1 MKNLTILEVSGNKGA
16 YREYSGK
23 MSKNM
28 RLKQKIKTSIE
39 FSKNLLVTGAITETS
54 PKVEVEICKYIPSDR
69 DVVIV
74 EFGMG
79 HGNITKAI
87 LNKIS
92 PNSKLYAFE
101 VNEEFCDY
109 VGKSIQDDRLQ
120 IINDGAENLSNH
132 INGKIDQV
140 ISSIP
145 FSFFSKEKGISI
157 IQDAYDSLSN
167 EAYYSQVLYTKYNF
181 KKFQMVFDDCELK
194 KFYGL
199 PTEYIYHCQ
208 KN

>member
-1 MKNLTILEVSGNKGA
+1 MLNEKKQPILTQMSNK
-16 YREYSGK
+16 K
-23 MSKNM
+23 
-28 RLKQKIKTSIE
+28 RLKQRIKTSIE
-39 FSKNLLVTGAITETS
+39 FSRNLFVTGAITETS
-54 PKVEVEICKYIPSDR
+54 RKVEVEICKYVPKDR

-79 HGNITKAI
+79 HGNITKSI

-101 VNEEFCDY
+101 VNEEFCDH
-109 VGKSIQDDRLQ
+109 VRKSIQDERLE
-120 IINDGAENLSNH
+120 IINDGAENMKNH
-132 INGKIDQV
+132 ISQPIDSV

-145 FSFFSKEKGISI
+145 FSFFSKEKGLGI

-167 EAYYSQVLYTKYNF
+167 KAYYSQVLYTKFNF
-181 KKFQMVFDDCELK
+181 KKFQMIFDDCELK
-194 KFYGL
+194 KFNGI

-208 KN
+208 KK

>member
-1 MKNLTILEVSGNKGA
+1 
-16 YREYSGK
+16 
-23 MSKNM
+23 MSKTKS
-28 RLKQKIKTSIE
+28 LKQKIKTSIE
-39 FSKNLLVTGAITETS
+39 FSRNLFVTGALTETS
-54 PKVEVEICKYIPSDR
+54 QKVEVEICKYIPIDR

-92 PNSKLYAFE
+92 PNSKLIAFE
-101 VNEEFCDY
+101 VNEEFCDH
-109 VGKSIQDDRLQ
+109 VRKSIQDERLE
-120 IINDGAENLSNH
+120 IINDGAENMKKH
-132 INGKIDQV
+132 IRQKIDSV

-145 FSFFSKEKGISI
+145 FSFFSKEKGMGI

-167 EAYYSQVLYTKYNF
+167 EAYYNQVLYTKFNF
-181 KKFQMVFDDCELK
+181 KKFQMIFDECEIK
-194 KFYGL
+194 RFHGI

-208 KN
+208 KIMGNNT

>member
-1 MKNLTILEVSGNKGA
+1 MSNKKN
-16 YREYSGK
+16 
-23 MSKNM
+23 
-28 RLKQKIKTSIE
+28 LKQKIKTSIE
-39 FSKNLLVTGAITETS
+39 FSKNLFVTGAISETS
-54 PKVEVEICKYIPSDR
+54 QRVEHEICQRLPTER

-101 VNEEFCDY
+101 VNEEFCEY
-109 VGKSIQDDRLQ
+109 VQKSIKDERLE
-120 IINDGAENLSNH
+120 IVNDGAENMN
-132 INGKIDQV
+132 KIVKQQIDGV

-145 FSFFSKEKGISI
+145 FSFFSKEKGMNI
-157 IQDAYDSLSN
+157 IQDAYDSLSD
-167 EAYYSQVLYTKYNF
+167 EGFYSQVLYTKFNF
-181 KKFQMVFDDCELK
+181 RKFQMIFDNCELQ
-194 KFYGL
+194 KFYGF

-208 KN
+208 KKLKNS

>member
-1 MKNLTILEVSGNKGA
+1 MGNNK
-16 YREYSGK
+16 
-23 MSKNM
+23 

-39 FSKNLLVTGAITETS
+39 FSKNLFVTGAITETS
-54 PKVEVEICKYIPSDR
+54 RKVEVEICKNIPTDR
-69 DVVIV
+69 DVLIV

-101 VNEEFCDY
+101 VKQEFCDY
-109 VGKSIQDDRLQ
+109 VRKSIQDDRLE
-120 IINDGAENLSNH
+120 IINDGAENMKNH
-132 INGKIDQV
+132 INQKIDSV

-145 FSFFSKEKGISI
+145 FSFFSKEKGTSI
-157 IQDAYDSLSN
+157 IQDAYDSMTN
-167 EAYYSQVLYTKYNF
+167 EAYYSQVLYTKHNF
-181 KKFQMVFDDCELK
+181 KKFHMIFDNCEFK
-194 KFYGL
+194 KFHGI
-199 PTEYIYHCQ
+199 PMEYIYHCQ

>member
-1 MKNLTILEVSGNKGA
+1 MSILAQIISGTFQLHIF
-16 YREYSGK
+16 K
-23 MSKNM
+23 MSHNK

-39 FSKNLLVTGAITETS
+39 FSRNLFVTGAIYETS
-54 PKVEVEICKYIPSDR
+54 HRVELEICQHIPEDR

-87 LNKIS
+87 LNKINS
-92 PNSKLYAFE
+92 NSKLYSFE
-101 VNEEFCDY
+101 VNKEFCEH
-109 VGKSIQDDRLQ
+109 VREIIQDERLE
-120 IINDGAENLSNH
+120 IINDGAENMRNLIH
-132 INGKIDQV
+132 QKIDGV

-145 FSFFSKEKGISI
+145 FSFFSREKGMNI
-157 IQDAYDSLSN
+157 IQDAYDTLTN
-167 EAYYSQVLYTKYNF
+167 EAYYSQVLYTKFNF
-181 KKFQMVFDDCELK
+181 KKFQFVFDDCELK

-208 KN
+208 KKIKN

>member
-1 MKNLTILEVSGNKGA
+1 MYNTRS
-16 YREYSGK
+16 
-23 MSKNM
+23 
-28 RLKQKIKTSIE
+28 LKQKIKTSIE
-39 FSKNLLVTGAITETS
+39 FSKNLFVTGAITETS
-54 PKVEVEICKYIPSDR
+54 RKVEVEICKYIPLER

-87 LNKIS
+87 LEKIS
-92 PNSKLYAFE
+92 SNSKLYAFE

-109 VGKSIQDDRLQ
+109 VRNSVQDERLE
-120 IINDGAENLSNH
+120 IINDGAENMKKY
-132 INGKIDQV
+132 IDQKIDSV

-145 FSFFSKEKGISI
+145 FSFFSKEKSVGIL
-157 IQDAYDSLSN
+157 QDAYESMSR
-167 EAYYSQVLYTKYNF
+167 EAFYSQVLYTKHNF
-181 KKFQMVFDDCELK
+181 KKFHKVFDECELK
-194 KFYGL
+194 RFNGI

>member
-1 MKNLTILEVSGNKGA
+1 MGKNK
-16 YREYSGK
+16 
-23 MSKNM
+23 

-39 FSKNLLVTGAITETS
+39 FSRNLFVTGAITETS
-54 PKVEVEICKYIPSDR
+54 RKVEVEICKNIPTDR

-79 HGNITKAI
+79 HGNITKEI
-87 LNKIS
+87 LKKIS

-101 VNEEFCDY
+101 VNQEFCDH
-109 VGKSIQDDRLQ
+109 VRKLIPDDRLE
-120 IINDGAENLSNH
+120 IINDGAENMKNH
-132 INGKIDQV
+132 INQKIDSV

-157 IQDAYDSLSN
+157 IQNAYDSMTN
-167 EAYYSQVLYTKYNF
+167 EAYYSQVLYTKHHF
-181 KKFQMVFDDCELK
+181 KKFHLIFDDCELK
-194 KFYGL
+194 KFHGI

-208 KN
+208 KD

>member
-1 MKNLTILEVSGNKGA
+1 
-16 YREYSGK
+16 
-23 MSKNM
+23 MSKN
-28 RLKQKIKTSIE
+28 KSFKEKIKTSIE
-39 FSKNLLVTGAITETS
+39 FSRNLFVTGAITETS
-54 PKVEVEICKYIPSDR
+54 RKVEVEICKHIPLDR

-101 VNEEFCDY
+101 VNQEFCDH
-109 VGKSIQDDRLQ
+109 VGRSIQDDRLV
-120 IINDGAENLSNH
+120 IINDGAENMRNH
-132 INGKIDQV
+132 INEKIDNV

-145 FSFFSKEKGISI
+145 FSFFSKEKGVSI

-181 KKFQMVFDDCELK
+181 KKFQKIFDDCEIK
-194 KFYGL
+194 KFHGL

-208 KN
+208 KT

>member
-1 MKNLTILEVSGNKGA
+1 MSNK
-16 YREYSGK
+16 K
-23 MSKNM
+23 
-28 RLKQKIKTSIE
+28 RLKQRIKTSIE
-39 FSKNLLVTGAITETS
+39 FSRNLFVTGAITETS
-54 PKVEVEICKYIPSDR
+54 RKVEVEICKYVPKDR

-101 VNEEFCDY
+101 VNEEFCDH
-109 VGKSIQDDRLQ
+109 VRKSIQDERLE
-120 IINDGAENLSNH
+120 IINDGAENMKNH
-132 INGKIDQV
+132 IDQPIDSV

-145 FSFFSKEKGISI
+145 FSFFSKEKGLGI

-167 EAYYSQVLYTKYNF
+167 KAYYSQVLYTKFNF
-181 KKFQMVFDDCELK
+181 KKFQMIFDDCELK
-194 KFYGL
+194 KFNGI

-208 KN
+208 KK